1 MSLRLIEKIGKVANV
16 MLAKKLDLGH
26 LNDKQS
32 CDNFIQDAAQAKA
45 MEKQP
50 WFEDYNYHV
59 DECGKR
65 LIITRY
71 FNKENTEKV
80 IVPRYA
86 RLHNKKYK
94 VVLSCDE
101 KKGIFEGSNISEAV
115 IFATVG
121 SNLTRLFAKCK
132 NLRYVNLVHFDA
144 RHKMHPNTPAIIAF
158 FEACFVLLGY
168 PKSIINTTALFY
180 ALVQAYWVG
189 NHSDNDARID
199 TTHMFKGC
207 SKLNKVEVGYYHYPL
222 YFETRNIKHLSSM
235 FAGCKSLNKQD
246 VNLFEY

>member
-1 MSLRLIEKIGKVANV
+1 MSFIEKVEKVANV

-50 WFEDYNYHV
+50 WFKDYDYHV

-71 FNKENTEKV
+71 FNKENTGKV
-80 IVPRYA
+80 IVPKYA
-86 RLHNKKYK
+86 WLHNRKYK
-94 VVLSCDE
+94 VVLSCDG
-101 KKGIFEGSNISEAV
+101 KKGVFEGSNISEAV
-115 IFATVG
+115 VFATAG

-144 RHKMHPNTPAIIAF
+144 RHKVRPSAPAIIAF

-168 PKSIINTTALFY
+168 PKPIINTVALFY

-189 NHSDNDARID
+189 NGNHSDNDISID
-199 TTHMFKGC
+199 TSYMFKGC
-207 SKLNKVEVGYYHYPL
+207 CKLNKVEVGYYHYPL
-222 YFETRNIKHLSSM
+222 YFETRNIKDISSM
-235 FAGCKSLNKQD
+235 FAGCKSLKKQD